1 MMGNTEDFRTYIG
14 KLAPGHAAVDVDLST
29 QCTFRIGGKAKYAFY
44 PSGGEELVRDVRA
57 CRAAGIRYCVIGNG
71 SNTLFA
77 DEGFDG
83 AMIFTQK
90 MTRVEIESRK
100 IRAGAGVP
108 LMRLAIKA
116 QRASLGGLAFAYGIP
131 GSVGGAVYMNAG
143 AYEQDIGSVIEHV
156 LIYDAESDETRILT
170 AEECDFS
177 YRHSVFQTRD
187 FIVLGVSFSLT
198 PQETG
203 KIKAEMNDYMKRRRE
218 KQPLEYPSAGSVFK
232 RYEGKFIA
240 KMIDEAGLKGT
251 RIGGAEISCK
261 HAGFIVNRGGATAAD
276 VLALVELIRT
286 TLREKEGVDPECEIR
301 YIK

>member
-1 MMGNTEDFRTYIG
+1 MMGNTEDFRAYIG
-14 KLAPGHAAVDVDLST
+14 KLAPGHASVDVDLST

-187 FIVLGVSFSLT
+187 FIVLGVSFSLI
-198 PQETG
+198 PQETE